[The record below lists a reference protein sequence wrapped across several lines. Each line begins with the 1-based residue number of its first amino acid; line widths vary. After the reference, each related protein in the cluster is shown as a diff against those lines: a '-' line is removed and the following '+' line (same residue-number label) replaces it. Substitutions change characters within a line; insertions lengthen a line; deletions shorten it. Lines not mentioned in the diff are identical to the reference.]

1 MLSTYILI
9 FASSSLS
16 ANFFILF
23 RIFRGCVGLT
33 RPASA
38 VVLLIT
44 ALSTTSSM
52 ADDVFWG
59 GISMRGGEGASSVYP
74 ITYDLLRSDVSGRKI
89 KKQLIQHLLKNKE
102 RFTDIDLTVDLA
114 DGSAGDRY
122 VLAIALGE
130 EMVVREKIGDANKLL
145 VSLFFEMLIVDFEEL
160 KVVSSVPI
168 NIERIDS
175 SSSPFSDEEV
185 SLIIA
190 DMMIGEDSQLLKVI
204 DEKAGLVGIPKSSR
218 STIKVANVTIGEKA
232 IEFLPKRLQVGS
244 RYGNQVGHLFG
255 SLLLSERRLAL
266 LPFSKDASN
275 ASMALVFQDGGV
287 VNFEIPDPT
296 FAIDLHLKGFAK
308 VKSKKSTASEILFIY
323 GAYVDSKVYEP
334 FFKREYFSASDKKGA
349 SKVVPAS
356 NPSVDDFSVLSDAL
370 KGVMISTIQKMT
382 SDKNLEK
389 KVISKCEL

>member
-1 MLSTYILI
+1 
-9 FASSSLS
+9 
-16 ANFFILF
+16 
-23 RIFRGCVGLT
+23 
-33 RPASA
+33 
-38 VVLLIT
+38 
-44 ALSTTSSM
+44 
-52 ADDVFWG
+52 
-59 GISMRGGEGASSVYP
+59 MRGGDGASSVYP
-74 ITYDLLRSDVSGRKI
+74 FTYSLLRADLSGREI
-89 KKQLIQHLLKNKE
+89 KKKLIQHLLRNKE

-175 SSSPFSDEEV
+175 SSSSFSDEEV
-185 SLIIA
+185 SLIIT
-190 DMMIGEDSQLLKVI
+190 DMIIGEDSQLFKVL
-204 DEKAGLVGIPKSSR
+204 DEKAGLIGIPKSSR
-218 STIKVANVTIGEKA
+218 STIKVANITVGEKA
-232 IEFLPKRLQVGS
+232 IEFIPERLKVGS
-244 RYGNQVGHLFG
+244 RYSNQIGHLFG
-255 SLLLSERRLAL
+255 SLLMSERRVAL

-275 ASMALVFQDGGV
+275 ASMALVFQDGDV
-287 VNFEIPDPT
+287 VNFQIPDPT

-308 VKSKKSTASEILFIY
+308 VKSKKSTDSETLFIY

-334 FFKREYFSASDKKGA
+334 FFKREYFSVSDKKAA
-349 SKVVPAS
+349 SKIVPSS

-370 KGVMISTIQKMT
+370 KGVMLSIIHKML
-382 SDKNLEK
+382 SDKNLEN

>member
-1 MLSTYILI
+1 MLTSNIVKF
-9 FASSSLS
+9 FASNLS
-16 ANFFILF
+16 ANFLILF
-23 RIFRGCVGLT
+23 RIFRGCNGQA
-33 RPASA
+33 RPASKI
-38 VVLLIT
+38 VLLIT
-44 ALSTTSSM
+44 ALSTASSV

-59 GISMRGGEGASSVYP
+59 GISMREGEGASSVYP
-74 ITYDLLRSDVSGRKI
+74 ITSGLLKSDISGTEI

-102 RFTDIDLTVDLA
+102 RFTNIDLTVDLA

-122 VLAIALGE
+122 VLAIALGQE
-130 EMVVREKIGDANKLL
+130 LVVREKIGDANKLL
-145 VSLFFEMLIVDFEEL
+145 VSLFFEMLIVDFEDF

-185 SLIIA
+185 SCIIA

-218 STIKVANVTIGEKA
+218 STIKVANVTISDRA
-232 IEFLPKRLQVGS
+232 IEFLPERLQVGS

-275 ASMALVFQDGGV
+275 ASMALVFQDGDI
-287 VNFEIPDPT
+287 VNFDIPDPT

-334 FFKREYFSASDKKGA
+334 FFKREYFSASEKKGA

-370 KGVMISTIQKMT
+370 KGVMLSTIQKMN

>member
-1 MLSTYILI
+1 MSRGLALISLFLSGLLYV
-9 FASSSLS
+9 S
-16 ANFFILF
+16 AN
-23 RIFRGCVGLT
+23 
-33 RPASA
+33 
-38 VVLLIT
+38 
-44 ALSTTSSM
+44 TS
-52 ADDVFWG
+52 DVFWG
-59 GISMRGGEGASSVYP
+59 GISIRGGEGASSLYP
-74 ITYDLLRSDVSGRKI
+74 ITYDLLRDDVSGREI
-89 KKQLIQHLLKNKE
+89 KRQLIQHLLKNKE
-102 RFTDIDLTVDLA
+102 RFTDIDLAVDLA

-122 VLAIALGE
+122 VLALALGE

-185 SLIIA
+185 SRIIT

-204 DEKAGLVGIPKSSR
+204 DEKAGLVGIPKSSK

-232 IEFLPKRLQVGS
+232 IEFLPERLQVGS
-244 RYGNQVGHLFG
+244 RYSNQIGHLFG

-275 ASMALVFQDGGV
+275 ASMALVFQDGDV

-296 FAIDLHLKGFAK
+296 FAIDIHLKGFAK

-323 GAYVDSKVYEP
+323 GAYLDSKVYEP

-370 KGVMISTIQKMT
+370 KSVMLSTIQKMT